1 MTESAPSTTDL
12 TVGVN
17 EADERETKSWV
28 ELTREA
34 HERHFE
40 NMEKDRKQN
49 IEEEAL
55 VFKEDALKLA
65 LETGAKRMGISS
77 RPPTPA
83 REKLEAEGFRF
94 HYQEAGYLH
103 REKCELIWI
112 EEEKKEEESKKEISG
127 EEEEEESKE

>member
-49 IEEEAL
+49 IEEEAS

-65 LETGAKRMGISS
+65 LETGAKRMVISR
-77 RPPTPA
+77 RPRGREPEEANFLHSAIGPDRSAGSEHCRRAWPA
-83 REKLEAEGFRF
+83 NVPGRRPCRRMDN
-94 HYQEAGYLH
+94 AG
-103 REKCELIWI
+103 
-112 EEEKKEEESKKEISG
+112 
-127 EEEEEESKE
+127 